1 MRWMGSAAVS
11 TPSIALP
18 PLLPPLPPWASAGIH
33 ISQASTP
40 PSSWYTRP
48 SVLEREELAVFRN
61 SWLAV
66 AHASR
71 LASRGSFASGS
82 LLRLQWLACRGEDG
96 SLHAF
101 HNVCRHHAAILAEG
115 HGMAACFTCRYHGWT
130 YGLDGR
136 LLKATRLKGIQDF
149 KAAEHGLL
157 PLSVQEWGGHI
168 WVRQQRAA
176 LSQPRQ
182 KEQQLRQR
190 VAQEGQPVEAWLGPA
205 GSAAALASGIADK
218 QLVHVASRQYELACN
233 WKVFVDNYLDG
244 GYHVGVAHPDLASGL
259 DLNTYQSTTYEKVSM
274 QTCQPSAAGAA
285 SGTDTAAA
293 SGMAVPL
300 QQGARAAAHED
311 PASQHLHAQR
321 LASGRSPAYLFVYP
335 NLMFNR
341 YGPWLDTNTVVPQA
355 ADRCKVL
362 FEYYLEE
369 SMAGDASFVEASL
382 AASHRV
388 QLEDVA
394 LCESVQRGL
403 ASSGY
408 DAGRYAPSVEQ
419 PMHHFHSLLHADLT
433 AGS

>member
-1 MRWMGSAAVS
+1 
-11 TPSIALP
+11 
-18 PLLPPLPPWASAGIH
+18 
-33 ISQASTP
+33 
-40 PSSWYTRP
+40 
-48 SVLEREELAVFRN
+48 VLEREELAVFRN

-115 HGMAACFTCRYHGWT
+115 HGTAACFTCRYHGWT

-233 WKVFVDNYLDG
+233 WKVFVDNYLVRLRWLGAGWPTAVFIDGGRNAAGPVHACICLQDG

-341 YGPWLDTNTVVPQA
+341 CGGWPRGGQEAMPRPCGIDVLTLPSPPALPSHLPSIDATCRYGPWLDTNTVVPQA
-355 ADRCKVL
+355 ADRCKVQH
-362 FEYYLEE
+362 
-369 SMAGDASFVEASL
+369 V
-382 AASHRV
+382 
-388 QLEDVA
+388 
-394 LCESVQRGL
+394 GL
-403 ASSGY
+403 GASSL
-408 DAGRYAPSVEQ
+408 DAFACP
-419 PMHHFHSLLHADLT
+419 HACLPALYPPNMCT
-433 AGS
+433 RT